1 MAQAIQFEVNVPD
14 DLATFRLPVAVQRRL
29 TDLLDRQDQGHDLSE
44 QERSEAEG
52 HSRISL
58 RCSSCAPK
66 GQMVNRNSVAQ

>member
-14 DLATFRLPVAVQRRL
+14 DLATFRLPTAVQRRL

-52 HSRISL
+52 LVELSDLLSL
-58 RCSSCAPK
+58 LKLRAERPD
-66 GQMVNRNSVAQ
+66 GQS